1 MTLSSTA
8 TRAELLQRKSEI
20 SKQLVSYRGR
30 ISSLTEADGAEIE
43 RLAEE
48 KDAIELQLERA
59 GSTGARSPGRTTT
72 VDLGATAEDRDRDLS
87 PFVREARDEALR
99 AVERVVNS
107 GRIEP
112 DAADRVDNLIRHEDT
127 RTGVGARYLAAV
139 GDQHYLSAFIT
150 MLRSPESA
158 HLRMTPREHE
168 AVRRVV
174 AVQEER
180 AMGVTTGS
188 AGGFGIPI
196 DLDPSILSTGSGSL
210 NPIRQI
216 ANVRT
221 TIGDI
226 WKGVSADAPTA
237 AYQAEAAEMNDA
249 SPTLVQPSITTQ
261 RGSAFIPV
269 SYEII
274 MDWPQDQLVEEL
286 RNLLDE
292 SKNNLDSSKWLTG
305 TGTNEPG
312 GILNIGSTGGL
323 TTTQRLQTTTTA
335 VTAIGDVYALK
346 QLIGSTKFAQNAT
359 WVANGTTFDI
369 IYRFVASGSTSEPQI
384 FFQGRQGPLLGKP
397 IVEWS
402 NMASTTTTTGSKI
415 VIYGDWSGFTVVDRL
430 GSTVEIVPQLFAAA
444 NLRPSGQ
451 RGIVYWWRSG
461 SGVTKANALRYLEV
475 K

>member
-1 MTLSSTA
+1 MRTPAPALV
-8 TRAELLQRKSEI
+8 RAI
-20 SKQLVSYRGR
+20 
-30 ISSLTEADGAEIE
+30 
-43 RLAEE
+43 
-48 KDAIELQLERA
+48 
-59 GSTGARSPGRTTT
+59 
-72 VDLGATAEDRDRDLS
+72 
-87 PFVREARDEALR
+87 
-99 AVERVVNS
+99 
-107 GRIEP
+107 
-112 DAADRVDNLIRHEDT
+112 
-127 RTGVGARYLAAV
+127 AAV

-150 MLRSPESA
+150 MLRDPMSA

-168 AVRRVV
+168 AVQRVV

-188 AGGFGIPI
+188 AGGFGVPI

-237 AYQAEAAEMNDA
+237 AYQAEAAEMADA

-261 RGSAFIPV
+261 RGNAFIPV
-269 SYEII
+269 SYEVL

-286 RNLLDE
+286 SNLLDE
-292 SKNNLDSSKWLTG
+292 SKNNLDSAKWLTG

-335 VTAIGDVYALK
+335 VTAIGDIYALK

-402 NMASTTTTTGSKI
+402 NMSTATTTTGSKI
-415 VIYGDWSGFTVVDRL
+415 VIFGDWSGFTVVDRL
-430 GSTVEIVPQLFAAA
+430 GSTVEIVPQLFGAT
-444 NLRPSGQ
+444 NRFPTGQ
-451 RGIVYWWRSG
+451 RGIVYWWRSS